1 MAGLCESWPAKGRN
15 TVGGGSQQPEWVI
28 HHDPCNHSRH
38 LSLKKIPSEC
48 GLLEANLAPFKQQ
61 NSTSTY
67 KSLPPG
73 ECRQF
78 AGWEANNLGVQKPP
92 TWVIALGG
100 GFKDSWNFQ
109 PYLGKWSNLASIFTW
124 VGSTHQLVMVRNQ
137 ELKYHP
143 PKKSWKLDNSAGD
156 LFWEVNANRDFKTDP
171 GFSFLLLMESCWF
184 HVFFLG
190 QNHKNGS
197 KIKKQRMRSL

>member
-1 MAGLCESWPAKGRN
+1 MVNYLRDFPKVIVHCLGGWAVRIMTSKGSQHR
-15 TVGGGSQQPEWVI
+15 GGGSQQPEWVI

-38 LSLKKIPSEC
+38 ISLKKHPSEC

-73 ECRQF
+73 ELTDSLQGERL
-78 AGWEANNLGVQKPP
+78 AAKKPSNNLGVQKPP

-109 PYLGKWSNLASIFTW
+109 PYLGK
-124 VGSTHQLVMVRNQ
+124 
-137 ELKYHP
+137 
-143 PKKSWKLDNSAGD
+143 
-156 LFWEVNANRDFKTDP
+156 
-171 GFSFLLLMESCWF
+171 
-184 HVFFLG
+184 
-190 QNHKNGS
+190 
-197 KIKKQRMRSL
+197 